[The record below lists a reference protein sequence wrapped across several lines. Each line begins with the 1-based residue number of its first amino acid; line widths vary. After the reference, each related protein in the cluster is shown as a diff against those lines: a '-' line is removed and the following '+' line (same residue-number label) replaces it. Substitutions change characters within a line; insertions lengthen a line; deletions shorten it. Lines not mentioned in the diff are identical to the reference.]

1 MNKKVSIILQA
12 RCTSKRLP
20 NKVLKKINGIPLVIL
35 CVKRLSNKGHKVT
48 VATSN
53 HKSDNK
59 LVNLLKKNKIDYFRG
74 ELKNVLSRY
83 QYIAKSHN
91 PEDIIVRAT
100 SDNPVPDGSLVN
112 ILLKEYLKSVKEYMG
127 IDHKLH
133 NLPKGISLEFFS
145 VRKILK
151 LKKNIT
157 KNDEEHVTT
166 GIYKNKRKYYK
177 KKIKRLFYEKNL
189 SHLSLSVDTYKD
201 LIFVKKIFKKFKNP
215 MQVNFNKLIENCNNL
230 DFFK

>member
-1 MNKKVSIILQA
+1 MNHYCFVQA
-12 RCTSKRLP
+12 RYSSKRLRG
-20 NKVLKKINGIPLVIL
+20 KVLKKFGRFTLLEIL
-35 CVKRLSNKGHKVT
+35 LKRLKKSKKISKIIVL
-48 VATSN
+48 TSTSKN
-53 HKSDNK
+53 DKKIINIC
-59 LVNLLKKNKIDYFRG
+59 KKNKIDHFRG

-83 QYIAKSHN
+83 RYIARSYK
-91 PEDIIVRAT
+91 PEDIIIRAT

-112 ILLKEYLKSVKEYMG
+112 ILLKEYLESVKEYMG

-133 NLPKGISLEFFS
+133 NLPRGISLEFFS